1 MTLRWGSDL
10 CSIGS
15 AERALPL
22 VWSVASHSLSQ
33 TTTADCLSRATQD
46 DDAKVK
52 EAGAR
57 VGTLMCRALIEAGV
71 RGLHFYTLNLEK
83 VTYTI
88 LKDLGLYHEIEGEAA
103 LD

>member
-1 MTLRWGSDL
+1 MECCVALALSDDNCGL
-10 CSIGS
+10 FVT
-15 AERALPL
+15 RP
-22 VWSVASHSLSQ
+22 
-33 TTTADCLSRATQD
+33 TQD